1 MRAFAMTDANEL
13 EFWIVKRKVQNWS
26 REEFCDKYLSF
37 SDGVILI

>member
-1 MRAFAMTDANEL
+1 MRVSGLTDANEL

-26 REEFCDKYLSF
+26 WEEFCAKYLSF